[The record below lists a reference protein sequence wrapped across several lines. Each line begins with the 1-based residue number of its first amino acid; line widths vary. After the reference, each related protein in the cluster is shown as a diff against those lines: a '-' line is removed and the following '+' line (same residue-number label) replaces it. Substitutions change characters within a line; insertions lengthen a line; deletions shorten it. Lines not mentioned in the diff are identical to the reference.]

1 LPELRRAPIKGGKPV
16 AFDDV
21 MDALRALD
29 VRSTETSEPPM
40 RKFVIAVAVAA
51 VLWTPEAASRQT
63 ILQKTDWRT
72 KPFETYLPPP
82 ISVPGLDLD
91 IRTKP
96 PKLDA
101 PFGWQANALPPYQLH
116 RSPTDARVSSTAVL
130 DLGRM

>member
-1 LPELRRAPIKGGKPV
+1 
-16 AFDDV
+16 
-21 MDALRALD
+21 
-29 VRSTETSEPPM
+29 M

-51 VLWTPEAASRQT
+51 VFWTPEAASRQT
-63 ILQKTDWRT
+63 ILQNIDWRT

-101 PFGWQANALPPYQLH
+101 PFGWQATALPPFQVH
-116 RSPTDARVSSTAVL
+116 RSPANTRVLSTAVS